1 MSNLDQLGRTNDN
14 SPKLKIHHFHL
25 LSDIRLHLSV
35 WRTKAGD
42 RQPAHQQW
50 CSQSRWCHRR
60 WKGSCILDQLQIWWS
75 TWKVVVVVVLK
86 VVFSIGDNI
95 CWMKLLVK
103 GGLQSL
109 RRNLWVCS
117 TLINRAG
124 RMTIAPSVKYAL
136 FICYWISIRIRLCDA
151 PRRGIPI
158 NSGATS
164 PGGAHEDKREAAFC
178 IRISSRYGGAR
189 GGGGGG

>member
-1 MSNLDQLGRTNDN
+1 MDIHLHPFVWCTKVGDCQL
-14 SPKLKIHHFHL
+14 
-25 LSDIRLHLSV
+25 
-35 WRTKAGD
+35 
-42 RQPAHQQW
+42 AHPQW
-50 CSQSRWCHRR
+50 CNQSRWCHRR

-124 RMTIAPSVKYAL
+124 RMTIAPSVKYTV

-164 PGGAHEDKREAAFC
+164 PGVAHEDKREAAFC